1 MKQKIS
7 LVTGSRAEY
16 GILKPLI
23 EKLSKN
29 SNFSFYL
36 IVAGMHMSK
45 KHGNTIN
52 EIINDGFKISYTV
65 NMIPKSNTNFDM
77 ATSLGEGILQFSK
90 IFKKFKPD
98 INIVLGDRDEAL
110 AASLVA
116 SHLNIVNA
124 HIHGGD
130 KSQAGIDEYN
140 RHAITKLSNI
150 HFAATKN
157 SKKRIIK
164 MGENPMFVFFTG
176 SPSIDGIVEGNISD
190 KKTVSQK
197 YGINLQNQYLV
208 LLQHS
213 VTTQTK
219 FSEKQIIETLKAISK
234 LKIPT
239 IAIMPNSDAGH
250 KEIFR
255 LIKEY
260 SKKFSF
266 IKYYTS
272 IPRSD
277 FLCLL
282 QNCSSLI
289 GNSSAG
295 IIESSYLGIP
305 VVNIGIRQKNR
316 DHGPN
321 VIDIPNHSSLL
332 IQNGIRNSIS
342 KRHKPHS
349 FVYGKGNSSSTIVS
363 ILEKLKIDSKLI
375 NKQIQY

>member
-1 MKQKIS
+1 MKRKIS

-23 EKLSKN
+23 RKLSKN
-29 SNFSFYL
+29 PNFNFYL
-36 IVAGMHMSK
+36 LVAGMHMSK

-52 EIINDGFKISYTV
+52 EIKNDGFKISATV
-65 NMIPKSNTNFDM
+65 NMTPKFDTNFDM
-77 ATSLGEGILQFSK
+77 SRSLGEGILQFSQV
-90 IFKKFKPD
+90 FKKIKPD

-116 SHLNIVNA
+116 SHMNIVNA

-164 MGENPMFVFFTG
+164 MGENPMFVFLTG
-176 SPSIDGIVEGNISD
+176 SPSIDAIVEGNISD
-190 KKTVSQK
+190 KKTLSQK
-197 YGINLQNQYLV
+197 YGFDLENPYLV

-219 FSEKQIIETLKAISK
+219 FSKQQIIETLQAISK

-239 IAIMPNSDAGH
+239 ISIMPNSDPGH
-250 KEIFR
+250 KEIFM

-266 IKYYTS
+266 IKYYRN
-272 IPRSD
+272 IPRPD
-277 FLCLL
+277 FLCLI
-282 QNCSSLI
+282 QNCSSLV

-295 IIESSYLGIP
+295 IIEASYLGIP

-316 DHGPN
+316 DHGSN
-321 VIDIPNHSSLL
+321 VIDIHQHLSML
-332 IQNGIRNSIS
+332 IQNGIKNSMS
-342 KRHKPHS
+342 KQRKQCA
-349 FVYGKGNSSSTIVS
+349 FMYGKGKSSSMIIS
-363 ILEKLKIDSKLI
+363 ILENLIIDSKLI